1 MVKVTLILCFFTLLF
16 IECFQYVATYWEN
29 VRIVDINDTKL
40 DTLSGVF
47 GHIFYYEI
55 LKKVTTLLL
64 EY

>member
-1 MVKVTLILCFFTLLF
+1 MFSICSNLLG
-16 IECFQYVATYWEN
+16 N

-40 DTLSGVF
+40 DTLSGISRY
-47 GHIFYYEI
+47 IFHYEI